1 MTQRTPVNFERNI
14 DESKLGRS
22 ARNRPP
28 VWLALRPGKSAN
40 VLPNFRI
47 DKWKSEREQIHQ
59 LKAREAG
66 TPSRGLILYVDER
79 NIDYLESA
87 SCGEIV
93 SDLQSRV
100 DAAYRSI
107 PSSAE
112 LMAHYGDS
120 NRTRIYGM
128 QLELDSLWLDRC
140 LRVRDIYFERRLTH
154 LH

>member
-1 MTQRTPVNFERNI
+1 MEKRTR
-14 DESKLGRS
+14 
-22 ARNRPP
+22 
-28 VWLALRPGKSAN
+28 
-40 VLPNFRI
+40 
-47 DKWKSEREQIHQ
+47 QIHQ

-112 LMAHYGDS
+112 LMSRYGDS